1 MNRTRGLRVGIG
13 TMMCLLAAPFLD
25 EAAAARPASA
35 RTAVE
40 PCFSAGELDLNGD
53 GFTDAVVGD
62 PEATVAGQPQAGRI
76 VVLYGDGDGRIGEGA
91 RAVLT
96 QADLGLPVEAGDQFG
111 SSVATTQVD
120 MDSCADVVVGAPGED
135 LSGQADAGSIHVV
148 FGSTAGLNGDV
159 AGVTL
164 SQADIAG
171 AVEPGDRFGATVAAG
186 SNLGQDNSVVAA
198 GAPGEDV
205 GATAT
210 SAGVVNLVQF
220 SDSIPVTPRQ
230 IGQNSSGVPGTAE
243 DSDRFGAAVVFG
255 FDVER
260 KDHGWELLVGA
271 PGEALGSRAS
281 AGSLTVLPEAQ
292 GFPPATWLGASYT
305 QDSPGVPGA
314 AEAGDQFAA
323 SLAATTTNFQ
333 SSTSIRRLAVGAPGE
348 DVGGDNGAGL
358 VNLFTASGSGLVPK
372 SALTQDTAG
381 VAGASE
387 PGDQF
392 GRSVAVT
399 SGTSNQFVV
408 GVPNENIGSAAD
420 AGMAHLF
427 SFANLAADVPLTQD
441 TPGAAGTVQA
451 GNRYGSPVVA
461 IEGESERA
469 FAIGNPYNGTG
480 TVHVETL
487 TSEFDSRSWVPGLGG
502 VPTGATRFGWAV
514 GGHDNL
520 H

>member
-1 MNRTRGLRVGIG
+1 MNRTRGFTAGVG

-25 EAAAARPASA
+25 EAATARPASV

-40 PCFSAGELDLNGD
+40 PCFSAGSLDLNGD

-96 QADLGLPVEAGDQFG
+96 QADLGLPVEAGDKFG

-135 LSGQADAGSIHVV
+135 LSGQADAGSVHVV
-148 FGSTAGLNGDV
+148 FGSKAGLNGDV
-159 AGVTL
+159 ADVTL

-171 AVEPGDRFGATVAAG
+171 AVEAGDRFGATVAAG

-205 GATAT
+205 GAVA

-230 IGQNSSGVPGTAE
+230 IGQNSSGVPGSAE
-243 DSDRFGAAVVFG
+243 ASDRFGAAVVFG

-271 PGEALGSRAS
+271 PGEALGSRTS

-292 GFPPATWLGASYT
+292 GFPPSTWLGASYT

-323 SLAATTTNFQ
+323 SLGVATTNFV
-333 SSTSIRRLAVGAPGE
+333 SPTSIRRLVVGAPGE
-348 DVGGDNGAGL
+348 DVGGDNAAGL

-381 VAGASE
+381 VDGASE
-387 PGDQF
+387 PGDHF
-392 GRSVAVT
+392 GQSVAVT
-399 SGTSNQFVV
+399 VGASNQFVV
-408 GVPNENIGSAAD
+408 GVPTENIGSAAD

-427 SFANLAADVPLTQD
+427 SFANPAADVPLTQNS
-441 TPGAAGTVQA
+441 PGAAGTVQA

-461 IEGESERA
+461 IEGENERV
-469 FAIGNPYNGTG
+469 FAIGNPDNGTG

-502 VPTGATRFGWAV
+502 VPAGATRFGWAI